1 VTEIRCGDG
10 FTLLR
15 LHNDVILN
23 SSRVNDFQ
31 DSKVVALGL
40 AVGSVWAQR
49 RFCPNFPKFAQKH
62 LCGKI
67 SPYKFSAAVG
77 IIFSSFMLTE
87 TRIWNIWFL
96 ITQLRKSKLGC
107 ARTLSEASWLST
119 LDYLSHS
126 SKVWRSIHIPAVA
139 VSKELHT

>member
-23 SSRVNDFQ
+23 SSRVND
-31 DSKVVALGL
+31 L
-40 AVGSVWAQR
+40 GSVWAQR
-49 RFCPNFPKFAQKH
+49 IFCPNFPKFARKH